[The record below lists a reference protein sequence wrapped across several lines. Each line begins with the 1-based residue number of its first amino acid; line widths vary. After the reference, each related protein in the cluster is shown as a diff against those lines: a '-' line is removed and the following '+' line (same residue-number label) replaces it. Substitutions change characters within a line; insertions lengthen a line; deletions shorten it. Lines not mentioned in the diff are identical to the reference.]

1 MLTAEENALVTKV
14 SAGTPMGETMRR
26 YWLPALLSRELPR
39 PDCDPVRLRMLGED
53 LIGFRDTHGDVG
65 ILDENCPHRLASLFL
80 GRNEECGLRCVY
92 HGWKFDVNGNCIDQM
107 NEPVGFEDKIK
118 VKAYPIH
125 EAGDVIWVY
134 MGPAEKT
141 PPLPDFEYMRVPDT
155 HRGVT
160 KVWQESN
167 WLQALEGGIDSSHAP
182 ILHRQIRE
190 GATSA
195 GIQTSTP
202 FVRGGAPK
210 IEVDV
215 TEYGYR
221 YTGIRLLG
229 EKEQYVRGYHFAMP
243 FTQLR
248 PSQIGRAGAPDRTH
262 VDGHHWVP
270 IDDDNVM
277 VWNWSYSFGN
287 EPLTEKERTMEGSA
301 NAWPNVDPDNQY
313 RAKGNVR
320 NNWLIDRDVQ
330 RTETFTGIDG
340 INAQDR
346 GVQESMGP
354 VVDRTREHLGP
365 ADTAIIAARKL
376 LIEATRDVAEG
387 GNPRGALTTSYS
399 NARAIEKVFDSTLPW
414 RDVLLPEMYPE
425 KEQRLPIA

>member
-1 MLTAEENALVTKV
+1 MLTAEENALVTKI
-14 SAGTPMGETMRR
+14 SAGTPMGETLRR
-26 YWLPALLSRELPR
+26 YWLPALLSRELPK

-53 LIGFRDTHGDVG
+53 LVGFRDTSGDVG

-92 HGWKFDVNGNCIDQM
+92 HGWKFDVKGNCIDQM

-118 VKAYPIH
+118 AKAYLTH

-134 MGPAEKT
+134 MGPVDKT

-195 GIQTSTP
+195 GIQMSTP
-202 FVRGGAPK
+202 FVRGGAPTL
-210 IEVDV
+210 EVDV
-215 TEYGYR
+215 TDYGYR
-221 YTGIRLLG
+221 YTGIRPLG
-229 EKEQYVRGYHFAMP
+229 EKEQYVRGYHFTMP
-243 FTQLR
+243 FTQHR

-262 VDGHHWVP
+262 VDGHHGVP
-270 IDDDNVM
+270 IDDNNVM

-301 NAWPNVDPDNQY
+301 NGWPNVDPDNQY
-313 RAKGNVR
+313 RATGNVR
-320 NNWLIDRDVQ
+320 NNWLIERDVQ
-330 RTETFTGIDG
+330 RTETFTGIEG

-365 ADTAIIAARKL
+365 ADVAIIATRKL

-387 GNPRGALTTSYS
+387 GNPRGALTTSYC
-399 NARAIEKVFDSTLPW
+399 NVRAIEKVFDAAIPW
-414 RDVLLPEMYPE
+414 RDVLLPEMYPGE
-425 KEQRLPIA
+425 EHRFPVG

>member
-1 MLTAEENALVTKV
+1 MLTAEENVLVTKIGP
-14 SAGTPMGETMRR
+14 GTPMGETMRR
-26 YWLPALLSRELPR
+26 YWLPALLSRELPN
-39 PDCDPVRLRMLGED
+39 PDCDPVRLRILSED
-53 LIGFRDTHGDVG
+53 LVGFRDTNGDIG
-65 ILDENCPHRLASLFL
+65 ILEENCPHRLASLFL
-80 GRNEECGLRCVY
+80 GRNEESGLRCVY
-92 HGWKFDVNGNCIDQM
+92 HGWKFDVNGNCVDQM
-107 NEPVGFEDKIK
+107 NEPIDFKDK
-118 VKAYPIH
+118 VKAKAYPTY
-125 EAGDVIWVY
+125 EAGDIIWVY
-134 MGPAEKT
+134 MGPKDKI
-141 PPLPDFEYMRVPDT
+141 PPIPNFEYTRVPDT

-190 GATSA
+190 DAKSA
-195 GIQTSTP
+195 GIQMSTP

-210 IEVDV
+210 LEVDV
-215 TEYGYR
+215 TDYGYR
-221 YTGIRLLG
+221 YTGIRPLG
-229 EKEQYVRGYHFAMP
+229 DNEQYVRGYHFAMP

-277 VWNWSYSFGN
+277 VWNWTYSFGPV
-287 EPLTEKERTMEGSA
+287 PLTEKERTQEGTA
-301 NAWPNVDPDNQY
+301 NGWPNVDPNNQY

-330 RTETFTGIDG
+330 RTDTFTGIEG

-346 GVQESMGP
+346 GVQESMGT

-365 ADTAIIAARKL
+365 ADVAIIATRKL

-387 GNPRGALTTSYS
+387 GTPRGADTTSYY
-399 NARAIEKVFDSTLPW
+399 NVRAIEKIFDGKLAW
-414 RDVLLPEMYPE
+414 RDVMLPEMYPE
-425 KEQRLPIA
+425 DQPVGG